1 MSFLKNVAS
10 SFVGSTLAFL
20 IAGTILIFVFV
31 GALVGGV
38 VSAAAGGEEAGEEAE
53 DKTNT
58 VLKIDFSQPIA
69 ERSASEANFDVTGF
83 ESNSTMGLRD
93 FTSAL
98 EEAAEDENVEGL
110 YLNVE
115 SVAAAP
121 STMADLRDALEAFK
135 SSGKWVV
142 GWAESMSMGALYLA
156 STADELYLH
165 PNGGADFAG
174 MRLQTTYYKGML
186 EKLGVGMTVLRGPD
200 NEYKSAV
207 EPFTRKSMSDSNRE
221 QLTALLEDFWSEV
234 RGGIAAGRGISEERL
249 DEAAE
254 NLALRTAEDAV
265 EWEFFDG
272 LLYEDELKERVK
284 ELLDGEEPVY
294 VSLEE
299 YMNPD
304 PVGGFAA
311 KLDFSIFE
319 SMNDDSYGESEE
331 EAKPLGGPLAVIY
344 ATGGIEMGNGDNQ
357 TIGSITLSE
366 AIREARLAPD
376 VEAVVLRV
384 SSPGGSALASD
395 IIWRE
400 TELLKEAG
408 KTFVVSMGDYA
419 ASGGYYISAGAENLR
434 VAQHHHWIHRRIR
447 HAALRPGI
455 ARG

>member
-1 MSFLKNVAS
+1 MKLP
-10 SFVGSTLAFL
+10 
-20 IAGTILIFVFV
+20 
-31 GALVGGV
+31 
-38 VSAAAGGEEAGEEAE
+38 
-53 DKTNT
+53 KT
-58 VLKIDFSQPIA
+58 
-69 ERSASEANFDVTGF
+69 
-83 ESNSTMGLRD
+83 
-93 FTSAL
+93 
-98 EEAAEDENVEGL
+98 
-110 YLNVE
+110 
-115 SVAAAP
+115 
-121 STMADLRDALEAFK
+121 
-135 SSGKWVV
+135 
-142 GWAESMSMGALYLA
+142 
-156 STADELYLH
+156 
-165 PNGGADFAG
+165 
-174 MRLQTTYYKGML
+174 
-186 EKLGVGMTVLRGPD
+186 
-200 NEYKSAV
+200 
-207 EPFTRKSMSDSNRE
+207 
-221 QLTALLEDFWSEV
+221 
-234 RGGIAAGRGISEERL
+234 
-249 DEAAE
+249 
-254 NLALRTAEDAV
+254 ALRTAE
-265 EWEFFDG
+265 ERSNGSFDG

-311 KLDFSIFE
+311 KLDFGIFE

-400 TELLKEAG
+400 TGLLKEAG
-408 KTFVVSMGDYA
+408 KTFVVSSDYA

-447 HAALRPGI
+447 HAALRPGTLEDKMGLAYDDVHTLPRRHRTGSEI
-455 ARG
+455 G